1 MSQDEDSIIKVGESP
16 EELAAEEAAFE
27 AAFAE
32 GRGEESSDPK
42 PAPTEEPVKVD
53 AALADS
59 KKDEPPLAGDSKP
72 AATPV
77 EPAPIAAEP
86 RLIAGL
92 TEEQVAAALAR
103 SGNLQSTVD
112 KMAGRIGQ
120 LMQQLDALKAN
131 PPTTQQ
137 AQQALD
143 IKLEKLSAAFPEL
156 AAILKEDLAALTTGT
171 AAAAPVAEA
180 PPPGLTQEQLDK
192 IISERLSASADQTK
206 EMIETR
212 VLSVI
217 HPDWNNLIREAQFA
231 LFRDNVLPAGE
242 GQKLMESEDAT
253 YIASKLTE
261 YKAWK
266 AGQTKA
272 PTPAAPVV
280 PETPPAQRR
289 LANAVLPATTR
300 ATPSGPVT
308 EEDAFM
314 AGFAGE
320 RAKRGA

>member
-1 MSQDEDSIIKVGESP
+1 MSQDEESIIKVGETP

-32 GRGEESSDPK
+32 GRGEEPPEPK
-42 PAPTEEPVKVD
+42 AAPVEEPVESD
-53 AALADS
+53 EPSADS
-59 KKDEPPLAGDSKP
+59 KKDEPAVAGDPEP
-72 AATPV
+72 AAASA
-77 EPAPIAAEP
+77 EPAAVAAQP
-86 RLIAGL
+86 RTIAGL
-92 TEEQVAAALAR
+92 TEEQIAAALGRA
-103 SGNLQSTVD
+103 GNLQTTVD

-120 LMQQLDALKAN
+120 LMQQLDALKAS

-192 IISERLSASADQTK
+192 IISERLSANTNQTK

-242 GQKLMESEDAT
+242 GQKLMESEDAA

-261 YKAWK
+261 YKTWK
-266 AGQTKA
+266 AAQVSA
-272 PTPAAPVV
+272 PTPPVAP
-280 PETPPAQRR
+280 PTQRR

-300 ATPSGPVT
+300 STPSGPVT
-308 EEDAFM
+308 EEDAFT
-314 AGFAGE
+314 AGFKQEQA
-320 RAKRGA
+320 RRGG

>member
-1 MSQDEDSIIKVGESP
+1 MPQDEDSIIKVGESP
-16 EELAAEEAAFE
+16 EELAAEEAAFAE
-27 AAFAE
+27 AFAV
-32 GRGEESSDPK
+32 GRGEEVPEPEEK
-42 PAPTEEPVKVD
+42 PEEKPEADEAP
-53 AALADS
+53 ADS
-59 KKDEPPLAGDSKP
+59 KTDDKPVVSDEPAAP
-72 AATPV
+72 AAA
-77 EPAPIAAEP
+77 EPAPAAAAP

-120 LMQQLDALKAN
+120 LMQQLDALKAS

-137 AQQALD
+137 AQKALD

-156 AAILKEDLAALTTGT
+156 AAILKEDLAGLSGA

-180 PPPGLTQEQLDK
+180 PPPGLTQEQLDA
-192 IISERLSASADQTK
+192 ILAERLSANANQTK

-217 HPDWNNLIREAQFA
+217 HPDWNSLIREAQFA

-242 GQKLMESEDAT
+242 GKVLMESEDAA
-253 YIASKLTE
+253 YIAGKLTE

-266 AGQTKA
+266 AAQASTVPA
-272 PTPAAPVV
+272 TPAV
-280 PETPPAQRR
+280 PATPPQARR

-300 ATPSGPVT
+300 ATPTGPVT

-314 AGFAGE
+314 AGFNQE
-320 RAKRGA
+320 RAKGGR

>member
-16 EELAAEEAAFE
+16 EEIAAEEAAFN

-32 GRGEESSDPK
+32 GRGEELPEPSAAAPEEQPEANETPADTPK
-42 PAPTEEPVKVD
+42 DD
-53 AALADS
+53 AAVVGDDKPTADPA
-59 KKDEPPLAGDSKP
+59 EPA
-72 AATPV
+72 AATP
-77 EPAPIAAEP
+77 AP

-103 SGNLQSTVD
+103 TGNLQTTVD

-120 LMQQLDALKAN
+120 LMQQLDALKAS

-137 AQQALD
+137 AQKALD
-143 IKLEKLSAAFPEL
+143 IKLEKLTAAFPEL
-156 AAILKEDLAALTTGT
+156 AAILKEDLAGLSGT

-180 PPPGLTQEQLDK
+180 PPPGLTQEQLDT
-192 IISERLSASADQTK
+192 ILAERLSASANQTK

-217 HPDWNNLIREAQFA
+217 HPDWNQVIREPSFA

-242 GQKLMESEDAT
+242 GKALMESEDAAF
-253 YIASKLTE
+253 IAGKLTE

-266 AGQTKA
+266 VSQAKPVDA
-272 PTPAAPVV
+272 PAAPAAK
-280 PETPPAQRR
+280 PAPARR

-300 ATPSGPVT
+300 QH
-308 EEDAFM
+308 
-314 AGFAGE
+314 
-320 RAKRGA
+320 RADL